1 MNRTAQAAQQT
12 LQGRPTGSDHI
23 RPGWR
28 VVEPIRRR
36 PLLSFFLLA
45 CLLSWWP
52 AVLYAVDASPLPIAS
67 FGPFLAALIVLAL
80 TGGRSAVWGLLRSM
94 VTWRVP
100 RRAYLLAIG
109 LPLAFSGCAV
119 IANLAWGAEPPA
131 GGLATWT
138 AIPTTALFV
147 LLVPGVGGAWEEPGF
162 RGFALPRLEQRFGAM
177 TGPLILGVL
186 WVLWHAPL
194 FLVGQ
199 ILWTDVLVIV
209 AASVVIASVFHTA
222 RQSVLVVMIMHAT
235 NNAVGG
241 SYASQL
247 FDGADQTRLG
257 ILTAVAWWLG
267 ATAVLITMKR
277 SSPKHTRTD
286 IPSAER

>member
-1 MNRTAQAAQQT
+1 
-12 LQGRPTGSDHI
+12 
-23 RPGWR
+23 
-28 VVEPIRRR
+28 
-36 PLLSFFLLA
+36 
-45 CLLSWWP
+45 
-52 AVLYAVDASPLPIAS
+52 
-67 FGPFLAALIVLAL
+67 
-80 TGGRSAVWGLLRSM
+80 
-94 VTWRVP
+94 
-100 RRAYLLAIG
+100 
-109 LPLAFSGCAV
+109 
-119 IANLAWGAEPPA
+119 
-131 GGLATWT
+131 
-138 AIPTTALFV
+138 
-147 LLVPGVGGAWEEPGF
+147 
-162 RGFALPRLEQRFGAM
+162 M

-277 SSPKHTRTD
+277 SAPKRTGNAD
-286 IPSAER
+286 LKR

>member
-1 MNRTAQAAQQT
+1 
-12 LQGRPTGSDHI
+12 
-23 RPGWR
+23 
-28 VVEPIRRR
+28 
-36 PLLSFFLLA
+36 
-45 CLLSWWP
+45 
-52 AVLYAVDASPLPIAS
+52 
-67 FGPFLAALIVLAL
+67 
-80 TGGRSAVWGLLRSM
+80 M

-119 IANLAWGAEPPA
+119 IVNLAWGAEPSA

-222 RQSVLVVMIMHAT
+222 RESVLVVMIMHAT

-277 SSPKHTRTD
+277 SAPKSTGNADLKR
-286 IPSAER
+286 

>member
-1 MNRTAQAAQQT
+1 MTPTAHAAQPPV
-12 LQGRPTGSDHI
+12 LNGRNDSDRI
-23 RPGWR
+23 VRGWR
-28 VVEPIRRR
+28 VVELVRGR
-36 PLLSFFLLA
+36 PLLSFVVLA
-45 CLLSWWP
+45 CVLSWWP
-52 AVLYAVDASPLPIAS
+52 AALYAVDASPLPIAS

-80 TGGRSAVWGLLRSM
+80 NGGRAAVWTLLRSM
-94 VTWRVP
+94 VAWRVP

-119 IANLAWGAEPPA
+119 MANLAWGAEPAA

-138 AIPTTALFV
+138 AIPATALFV

-209 AASVVIASVFHTA
+209 AASVVIAAVFHTA
-222 RQSVLVVMIMHAT
+222 RESVLVVMIMHAT

-257 ILTAVAWWLG
+257 ILTAIAWWVG
-267 ATAVLITMKR
+267 ATAVLVTIKH
-277 SSPKHTRTD
+277 SSQKHRQRTSQ
-286 IPSAER
+286 PR